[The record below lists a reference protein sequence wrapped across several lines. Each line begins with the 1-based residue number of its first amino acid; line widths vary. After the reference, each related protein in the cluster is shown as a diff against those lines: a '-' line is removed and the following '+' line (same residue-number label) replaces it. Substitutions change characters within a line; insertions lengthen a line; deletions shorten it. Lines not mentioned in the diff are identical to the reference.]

1 MRIKWTNHP
10 YNPELNGTVEHVPVS
25 VYESAITFKQ
35 GVGVARPNY
44 GTPEWAA
51 ERALA
56 DKNRVPSKDDA
67 VILMGTAWG
76 LYQQLGKVAIIKT
89 VNGESFFYEA
99 VPAECPE
106 KVRIAFQNATVGN
119 ADANAEAYDKAQ
131 REQMAR
137 DAADKTGVFG
147 AIFGRK

>member
-89 VNGESFFYEA
+89 VNGESFFYEQP
-99 VPAECPE
+99 PAECPE
-106 KVRIAFQNATVGN
+106 NVRNAFQNATAGDPV
-119 ADANAEAYDKAQ
+119 AAAEAL
-131 REQMAR
+131 
-137 DAADKTGVFG
+137 DAAKRSQLETEQKEKTSMFGVLFK
-147 AIFGRK
+147 RT